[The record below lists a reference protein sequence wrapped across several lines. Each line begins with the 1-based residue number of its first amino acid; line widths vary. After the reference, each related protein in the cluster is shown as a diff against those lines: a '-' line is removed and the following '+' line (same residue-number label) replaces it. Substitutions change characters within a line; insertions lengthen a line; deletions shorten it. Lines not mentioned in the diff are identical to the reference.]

1 MGKKD
6 PRIDAYLATCPP
18 FAKPIL
24 THLRDL
30 VHKACPDVQE
40 TMKWSR
46 PAFEYKG
53 IMCGM
58 SAFKEHCSFG
68 YWKHRLVVGEG
79 YADESAGSAGRIT
92 SLDDLPPD
100 RELIAQIKKAAKL
113 NEDGVVVQRQRKL
126 PKPPLKVPADFSA
139 ALKKNAAARK
149 TFEAFSPSQKR
160 EYVDWVTEAKT
171 DATRDKRL
179 TTSMEWMAE
188 GKIRNWKYVPK

>member
-6 PRIDAYLATCPP
+6 PRVDAYIASCPP

-30 VHKACPDVQE
+30 VHTACPAVEE

-46 PAFEYKG
+46 PAFDYKG

-68 YWKHRLVVGEG
+68 FWKHRLVVGEG
-79 YADESAGSAGRIT
+79 YPDESAGSAGRIT
-92 SLDDLPPD
+92 SLEDLPSD
-100 RELIAQIKKAAKL
+100 REIIAQIKKAAKL
-113 NEDGVVVQRQRKL
+113 NDDGVPVQRERKK
-126 PKPPLKVPADFSA
+126 PKPPLKVPAYFTS

-149 TFEAFSPSQKR
+149 TFEAFSTSQKR
-160 EYVDWVTEAKT
+160 EYVEWVTEAKT

-179 TTSMEWMAE
+179 AISVEWMAE